1 MPSNIPVRTTLYL
14 IIELLVYFYLNEG
27 NLPSVLC
34 MYDNIV
40 SCWEC
45 LFIELK
51 WLLGTVK
58 RVLNLEREL
67 RAWY

>member
-1 MPSNIPVRTTLYL
+1 MPSNIPVRTTLCL
-14 IIELLVYFYLNEG
+14 IIEPLIYFYLNDG
-27 NLPSVLC
+27 SLPSVLC
-34 MYDNIV
+34 MCDNIV
-40 SCWEC
+40 SFWEC

-67 RAWY
+67 CA